1 VATTPASDTAG
12 RSRLAMAFASLLQAL
27 ALPTRP
33 MALFLDNCHWAD
45 ESSLDL
51 ISHLIGASTVH
62 SMCIIVAYRPS
73 GRDEA
78 APAPAPGSE
87 RRESARAAASALSPS
102 SSSSDDDA
110 STQAEL
116 AVYARLDV
124 LASLARSNESL
135 RGRAV
140 SIVLGV
146 IDANAVAGIILD
158 CCPMPRSLATELAA
172 IVHERTGGKPFFV
185 LRYLHHLNTREPP
198 LLYFDARRGLWNA
211 PIEAVRGD
219 GHRADNVISL
229 LQSSLHNLPTAT
241 QLVLRRAAFIGV
253 RFDLDQLRR
262 LEPDVDVIAELDPA
276 LVVAVI
282 VPAGQDSFMFA
293 HDRIHAECMTLASTE
308 SSAMSHLRTA
318 RLLYEDWL
326 ERGGS
331 RLLQEQPDA
340 AEPGRAV

>member
-1 VATTPASDTAG
+1 
-12 RSRLAMAFASLLQAL
+12 
-27 ALPTRP
+27 
-33 MALFLDNCHWAD
+33 
-45 ESSLDL
+45 
-51 ISHLIGASTVH
+51 VH
-62 SMCIIVAYRPS
+62 SICVIVSYRPS
-73 GRDEA
+73 ARDGA
-78 APAPAPGSE
+78 APAP
-87 RRESARAAASALSPS
+87 RAARVGAVFAAAPACRR

-116 AVYARLDV
+116 AVFARLEM

-140 SIVLGV
+140 SIVLNV
-146 IDANAVAGIILD
+146 IDTAAVAGIVLD

-276 LVVAVI
+276 LVVAVV

-318 RLLYEDWL
+318 RLLYDDWL
-326 ERGGS
+326 ERGGA
-331 RLLQEQPDA
+331 RLLSQRAAAAAGRAGRRGRRAWAPPVDADARAARQGAGAAAQELARRPDA
-340 AEPGRAV
+340 AAAAARQVDRRDWRADGAAR